1 MSDRFL
7 TVLVMLALV
16 AGALYL
22 LRDRIPSPNVS
33 RERPFFSSTGQ
44 RVLPSIDG
52 SPTFEVLSQPG
63 MAGPQYFCAAA
74 EYARSVLRADMS
86 DVLVTLTPEARSES
100 SPDHRGVLFELRP
113 ASEIGSTQAGIVIDL
128 SQPGQ
133 SRSITIAMTFCR

>member
-7 TVLVMLALV
+7 TALVMLLLV
-16 AGALYL
+16 AGAVYL

-33 RERPFFSSTGQ
+33 RDRPFVSSNGQ

-52 SPTFEVLSQPG
+52 GPTFEVLSRPG

-74 EYARSVLRADMS
+74 EYARSVLRAEMN
-86 DVLVTLTPEARSES
+86 DVLVTLTAEAPSES
-100 SPDHRGVLFELRP
+100 SPDHRGVIFELRP
-113 ASEIGSTQAGIVIDL
+113 AAEKGSIQSGIVIDL

-133 SRSITIAMTFCR
+133 SRSITVAMTFCR